1 MIRIIKGTYGFVGN
15 DGVVSPKTP
24 KDEPFT
30 TKAEEEARLVALGV
44 AEYVDVQEESEIAAE
59 EPEKAEAAKE
69 EKKPATAKKKST
81 AKKKTAKVEE
91 TEEEPPQ
98 VEAADPE

>member
-44 AEYVDVQEESEIAAE
+44 AEYVDVQEESEIAE
-59 EPEKAEAAKE
+59 EPEKAEEAKE